1 MAEVAEFAAEPE
13 ASCDDL
19 RSILSRVGEK
29 WAPQVMGELDAAPR
43 RFNELL
49 RLVAPITPRMLTV
62 TLRGLESDGL
72 ITRTVHPTV
81 PPQVEYGLTRAG
93 RKLFGILRTVASWTD
108 ENLPAVHSARAAYRA
123 ANG

>member
-1 MAEVAEFAAEPE
+1 MAEIAEPAAEVE
-13 ASCDDL
+13 SSCDEV

-29 WAPQVMGELDAAPR
+29 WAPQVMSELHSGPR

-93 RKLFGILRTVASWTD
+93 RKLFGIVSAVVGWTD
-108 ENLPAVHSARAAYRA
+108 ENLAAVHAARAAYKTT
-123 ANG
+123 NG